1 MFRRSGIRFAVKNM
15 RQPWNLRRYPI
26 KWDHMVIQV
35 HAVNRYDRITLW
47 VRREHMG
54 MSGRS
59 ALRPIFICLLFS
71 AMVASAVGTAPR
83 AFGQGAPSDPP
94 AGSVPAPAGDAP
106 GQKVPAPPAATV
118 NTGAITEDLNQELGL
133 DLNAKSAAW
142 SQQLDRLEGELRRPH
157 LLYSELN
164 AYRDALQRIRGEA
177 KDLAGRLPTRLDA
190 AKAQLKLL
198 GPAPGA
204 GQPAEPEQIAH
215 SRAELSYRLGLLSAA
230 EAAVK
235 SANLRID
242 QLVNSIED
250 IRRRNFASVLLQPI
264 PGVYAYETWSRLPDH
279 VPMALQRLRD
289 LVDDWWEGAADG
301 QELAR
306 VGLEASL
313 LFLALLFAGWRGVR
327 GLRRW
332 QGEGEPP
339 FWRRASS
346 AAGVVLLRAAPVT
359 VPVVFAYA
367 MLATQQRLPDRL
379 DWLFYLSTQMVV
391 IIFTV
396 AALATTT
403 LAPRAPAWRLIP
415 VSDAG
420 AARLCGLIIL
430 LALVYGLTTLLYLTT
445 RLVQAPFALTIAV
458 ALPSSLL
465 LAGLVVAILRTPLGS
480 ENAAAPS
487 TRMVRAVRAVVW
499 TIVAAIAACALA
511 GYLPLA
517 RFLAQQ
523 LVVTGSILALVYL
536 LLLWVDGFAQSVTDD
551 NAIGGRWLKQRGH
564 LEHSRR
570 EQLALPISL
579 LLKLAVLVLSVPLIM
594 LQWGYTWPDIQDWYR
609 QLFFGFHIGNTQV
622 TFGALLAAIIV
633 FGLGYA
639 AARLFQ
645 GWLDVQVLQP
655 AGISGGVRHS
665 IRTGVGYGGIII
677 AALAAVSYAGF
688 NLSSLA
694 IVAGAFSIGIGF
706 GLQNLVNNFVSG
718 LILLAERPIRVGDL
732 VVVGGEEGY
741 VRKISVRSTEIETFD
756 RAHVLI
762 PNASFVSD
770 KVKNWTLRN
779 NLRRVAISIGTA
791 YANNPRQ
798 VREVLLKVAR
808 DYPDVLRTPEP
819 FVDLREFG
827 ASSINFMLYV
837 FVDDIS
843 KAASVRTELSM
854 AIFDAFAEAGIEI
867 PFTQTD
873 VNIRNIDRLREVI
886 ADHVEPQQEGRLETS
901 RRRFAKTPAGAD

>member
-1 MFRRSGIRFAVKNM
+1 M
-15 RQPWNLRRYPI
+15 RI
-26 KWDHMVIQV
+26 
-35 HAVNRYDRITLW
+35 
-47 VRREHMG
+47 
-54 MSGRS
+54 SGRS
-59 ALRPIFICLLFS
+59 ALGPTFICICLLIS
-71 AMVASAVGTAPR
+71 GIVAAAVGTTPR
-83 AFGQGAPSDPP
+83 AFGQTASSDQPT
-94 AGSVPAPAGDAP
+94 VPAPAQAGGVP
-106 GQKVPAPPAATV
+106 SQKTSASV
-118 NTGAITEDLNQELGL
+118 NTEAITRDLNQELGL
-133 DLNAKSAAW
+133 DLNAKTADW
-142 SQQLDRLEGELRRPH
+142 RQHLDRLESDLRRPH
-157 LLYSELN
+157 LRYSELN
-164 AYRDALQRIRGEA
+164 AYREELQRVRAEIKE
-177 KDLAGRLPTRLDA
+177 LANRVPTRLDA
-190 AKAQLKLL
+190 NKAQLNLL
-198 GPAPGA
+198 GPAPAA
-204 GQPAEPEQIAH
+204 GQPPEPEQIAH
-215 SRAELSYRLGLLSAA
+215 NRAELNYRLGLLSAA
-230 EAAVK
+230 EAAAK
-235 SANLRID
+235 STDLRID
-242 QLVNSIED
+242 HLFNTIED
-250 IRRRNFASVLLQPI
+250 IRRRNFASILLQPI
-264 PGVYAYETWSRLPDH
+264 PGVYAYETWSRLPDYI
-279 VPMALQRLRD
+279 PTALERLRD
-289 LVDDWWEGAADG
+289 LVDGWWEGVPDR
-301 QELAR
+301 QEIAR
-306 VGLEASL
+306 IGLEASL
-313 LFLALLFAGWRGVR
+313 LFLVLSFAGWRGVR
-327 GLRRW
+327 SLRRW

-346 AAGVVLLRAAPVT
+346 AAGVVLLRASPVA

-367 MLATQQRLPDRL
+367 MLATEQRLPDRL
-379 DWLFYLSTQMVV
+379 DWLFYLTAEMAV

-396 AALATTT
+396 AALVTTT
-403 LAPRAPAWRLIP
+403 LAPRARAWRLIP

-430 LALVYGLTTLLYLTT
+430 LAFVYGLTTLLYAIT

-465 LAGLVVAILRTPLGS
+465 VAGLVVAILRTPVRS
-480 ENAAAPS
+480 ENPAAPS
-487 TRMVRAVRAVVW
+487 MRLFRTVRTVVW
-499 TIVAAIAACALA
+499 TIVAAIVACALA

-551 NAIGGRWLKQRGH
+551 NAVAGGWLKQRAH
-564 LEHSRR
+564 LERSRR
-570 EQLALPISL
+570 EQLALPLSL
-579 LLKLAVLVLSVPLIM
+579 LLKLAVLVLSVPFIM

-609 QLFFGFHIGNTQV
+609 QLFFGFHIGNTPV
-622 TFGALLAAIIV
+622 TFGALLASIIV

-665 IRTGVGYGGIII
+665 IRTGVGYVGILI

-779 NLRRVAISIGTA
+779 SVRRVAISIGTA
-791 YANNPRQ
+791 YACNPRQ

-808 DYPDVLRTPEP
+808 SNPDVLHTPEP
-819 FVDLREFG
+819 VVDLREFG
-827 ASSINFMLYV
+827 ASSLNFILYV
-837 FVDDIS
+837 FIDHIS
-843 KAASVRTELSM
+843 KTVRVRTDLSM

-873 VNIRNIDRLREVI
+873 VNIRNIDRLHQLI
-886 ADHVEPQQEGRLETS
+886 ADYAAQQQEESPQTS
-901 RRRFAKTPAGAD
+901 RRRFAKRPAVAD

>member
-1 MFRRSGIRFAVKNM
+1 MTI
-15 RQPWNLRRYPI
+15 
-26 KWDHMVIQV
+26 
-35 HAVNRYDRITLW
+35 
-47 VRREHMG
+47 
-54 MSGRS
+54 SGRS
-59 ALRPIFICLLFS
+59 ALGSTFFCLLIS
-71 AMVASAVGTAPR
+71 TIVAAALGTAPR
-83 AFGQGAPSDPP
+83 AFGQSATSDSPTV
-94 AGSVPAPAGDAP
+94 SVPAHAGDAP
-106 GQKVPAPPAATV
+106 GPKASAAPDASV
-118 NTGAITEDLNQELGL
+118 DTGAITKDLNQEVGL
-133 DLNAKSAAW
+133 DLNAKIAAW
-142 SQQLDRLEGELRRPH
+142 SQQLDRLESDLRRPR
-157 LLYSELN
+157 LPYSELN
-164 AYRDALQRIRGEA
+164 AYRDELQRIRGEA
-177 KDLAGRLPTRLDA
+177 RDFASRLPARIDA
-190 AKAQLKLL
+190 SKAQLNLL
-198 GPAPGA
+198 GPAPGS
-204 GQPAEPEQIAH
+204 GQPSEPEQIAH
-215 SRAELSYRLGLLSAA
+215 SRAELNYRFGLLSAA
-230 EAAVK
+230 EAAAK

-242 QLVNSIED
+242 QLINTIED
-250 IRRRNFASVLLQPI
+250 IRRRNFASNLLRPI

-279 VPMALQRLRD
+279 IPMALERLRV
-289 LVDDWWEGAADG
+289 LVDGWWESVPDG

-306 VGLEASL
+306 TGLEASL
-313 LFLALLFAGWRGVR
+313 LFLALSFAGWRGVR
-327 GLRRW
+327 SLRRW
-332 QGEGEPP
+332 QGEDEPP

-346 AAGVVLLRAAPVT
+346 AAGVVLLRALPVT
-359 VPVVFAYA
+359 IPVVFAYA
-367 MLATQQRLPDRL
+367 MLATEQHLPDRL
-379 DWLFYLSTQMVV
+379 DWLFYLTAEMVV

-396 AALATTT
+396 AALVTTT

-415 VSDAG
+415 LSDAG
-420 AARLCGLIIL
+420 AARLCGLVIL
-430 LALVYGLTTLLYLTT
+430 LAFVYGLTTLLYAIT

-458 ALPSSLL
+458 ALPSSLIL
-465 LAGLVVAILRTPLGS
+465 SGLVVAILRTPLRS
-480 ENAAAPS
+480 ENPAAPS
-487 TRMVRAVRAVVW
+487 MGLFRAVRVVVW
-499 TIVAAIAACALA
+499 GIVAAIAACALT

-536 LLLWVDGFAQSVTDD
+536 LLLWVDGLAQSVTDD
-551 NAIGGRWLKQRGH
+551 DAIGGRWLKQHGH
-564 LEHSRR
+564 LERGRR

-594 LQWGYTWPDIQDWYR
+594 LQWGYTWPDIQDWSR

-645 GWLDVQVLQP
+645 GWLDMQVLQP

-665 IRTGVGYGGIII
+665 IRTGVGYGGILI

-779 NLRRVAISIGTA
+779 NVRRVAISIGTA
-791 YANNPRQ
+791 YASNPRQ
-798 VREVLLKVAR
+798 VREVLLNVAR
-808 DYPDVLRTPEP
+808 DNPDVLRTPEP
-819 FVDLREFG
+819 VVDLREFG
-827 ASSINFMLYV
+827 ASSLNFVLYV
-837 FVDDIS
+837 FIDDIG
-843 KAASVRTELSM
+843 KTVRVRTDLSM
-854 AIFDAFAEAGIEI
+854 AIFDAFADAGIEI

-873 VNIRNIDRLREVI
+873 VNIRNIDRLSELV
-886 ADHVEPQQEGRLETS
+886 ADYAARQQDGSVDTS
-901 RRRFAKTPAGAD
+901 RRRLTKVPGS

>member
-1 MFRRSGIRFAVKNM
+1 MPPKPSSIYWGQFQGRAS
-15 RQPWNLRRYPI
+15 RQN
-26 KWDHMVIQV
+26 
-35 HAVNRYDRITLW
+35 
-47 VRREHMG
+47 
-54 MSGRS
+54 S
-59 ALRPIFICLLFS
+59 
-71 AMVASAVGTAPR
+71 
-83 AFGQGAPSDPP
+83 
-94 AGSVPAPAGDAP
+94 
-106 GQKVPAPPAATV
+106 
-118 NTGAITEDLNQELGL
+118 
-133 DLNAKSAAW
+133 
-142 SQQLDRLEGELRRPH
+142 
-157 LLYSELN
+157 
-164 AYRDALQRIRGEA
+164 
-177 KDLAGRLPTRLDA
+177 
-190 AKAQLKLL
+190 
-198 GPAPGA
+198 
-204 GQPAEPEQIAH
+204 EQIAH
-215 SRAELSYRLGLLSAA
+215 RRAVLDYRLGLLSAA
-230 EAAVK
+230 EASAK
-235 SANLRID
+235 SADLRID
-242 QLVNSIED
+242 HLLNTIED

-264 PGVYAYETWSRLPDH
+264 PGIYAYETWSRLPDN
-279 VPMALQRLRD
+279 VPLALHGLRD
-289 LVDDWWEGAADG
+289 LVDGWWEGVPDRQDLG
-301 QELAR
+301 R
-306 VGLEASL
+306 IGLEAAL
-313 LFLALLFAGWRGVR
+313 LFLVLSFAGWRGVR

-346 AAGVVLLRAAPVT
+346 AAGVVLLRALPVT

-367 MLATQQRLPDRL
+367 MLAAEQRLPERL
-379 DWLFYLSTQMVV
+379 DWLFYLTAEMTV
-391 IIFTV
+391 IVFTV
-396 AALATTT
+396 AALVTTT

-420 AARLCGLIIL
+420 AARLSGLVVL
-430 LALVYGLTTLLYLTT
+430 LAFVYGLTTLLYAIT

-465 LAGLVVAILRTPLGS
+465 LAGLVVAILRTPLRS
-480 ENAAAPS
+480 ENPAAPS
-487 TRMVRAVRAVVW
+487 MRLLRALRAVVW
-499 TIVAAIAACALA
+499 IIVAAIVACALT

-551 NAIGGRWLKQRGH
+551 NAVSGRWLEQRGH
-564 LEHSRR
+564 LERSRR

-579 LLKLAVLVLSVPLIM
+579 LLKLAVLVLSVPFIM

-609 QLFFGFHIGNTQV
+609 QLFFGFHIGSTQV
-622 TFGALLAAIIV
+622 TFGALLASVIV

-645 GWLDVQVLQP
+645 GWLDVQVLLP

-665 IRTGVGYGGIII
+665 IRTGVGYVGILI

-770 KVKNWTLRN
+770 KVKNWTLHN
-779 NLRRVAISIGTA
+779 NVRRVAISIGTA
-791 YANNPRQ
+791 YACDPRQ

-808 DYPDVLRTPEP
+808 SNQDVLHMPEP
-819 FVDLREFG
+819 IVDLREFG
-827 ASSINFMLYV
+827 ASSINFVLYV
-837 FVDDIS
+837 FIADIS
-843 KAASVRTELSM
+843 KTVRVRTDLSI

-873 VNIRNIDRLREVI
+873 VNIRNIDRLHELL
-886 ADHVEPQQEGRLETS
+886 ADYAAQQHDGSLETS
-901 RRRFAKTPAGAD
+901 RRRFTKVPAATD

>member
-1 MFRRSGIRFAVKNM
+1 MK
-15 RQPWNLRRYPI
+15 
-26 KWDHMVIQV
+26 H
-35 HAVNRYDRITLW
+35 
-47 VRREHMG
+47 
-54 MSGRS
+54 GRS
-59 ALRPIFICLLFS
+59 CRTTS
-71 AMVASAVGTAPR
+71 
-83 AFGQGAPSDPP
+83 
-94 AGSVPAPAGDAP
+94 
-106 GQKVPAPPAATV
+106 
-118 NTGAITEDLNQELGL
+118 
-133 DLNAKSAAW
+133 
-142 SQQLDRLEGELRRPH
+142 
-157 LLYSELN
+157 
-164 AYRDALQRIRGEA
+164 
-177 KDLAGRLPTRLDA
+177 
-190 AKAQLKLL
+190 
-198 GPAPGA
+198 
-204 GQPAEPEQIAH
+204 
-215 SRAELSYRLGLLSAA
+215 
-230 EAAVK
+230 
-235 SANLRID
+235 
-242 QLVNSIED
+242 
-250 IRRRNFASVLLQPI
+250 
-264 PGVYAYETWSRLPDH
+264 
-279 VPMALQRLRD
+279 
-289 LVDDWWEGAADG
+289 
-301 QELAR
+301 
-306 VGLEASL
+306 
-313 LFLALLFAGWRGVR
+313 GWRGVR
-327 GLRRW
+327 SLRRW

-346 AAGVVLLRAAPVT
+346 AAGVVLLRALPVT
-359 VPVVFAYA
+359 APVVFAYA
-367 MLATQQRLPDRL
+367 MLAAEQRLPERL
-379 DWLFYLSTQMVV
+379 DWLFYLTAEMAV

-396 AALATTT
+396 AALVTTT

-420 AARLCGLIIL
+420 AARLCGLIVL
-430 LALVYGLTTLLYLTT
+430 LAFVYGLTTLLYAIT

-465 LAGLVVAILRTPLGS
+465 LAGLVVAILRTPLRS
-480 ENAAAPS
+480 DNPAAPS
-487 TRMVRAVRAVVW
+487 IRLFQAVRAVVW
-499 TIVAAIAACALA
+499 IIVAAIVACAFA

-551 NAIGGRWLKQRGH
+551 NAVGGRWLEQRGH
-564 LEHSRR
+564 LERSRR

-579 LLKLAVLVLSVPLIM
+579 LLKLAVLVLSVPFIM

-609 QLFFGFHIGNTQV
+609 QLFFGFHIGNTPV
-622 TFGALLAAIIV
+622 TFGALLASIIV

-665 IRTGVGYGGIII
+665 IRTGVGYVGILI
-677 AALAAVSYAGF
+677 AALASVSYAGF

-762 PNASFVSD
+762 PNSSFVSD

-779 NLRRVAISIGTA
+779 SVRRVAISVGTA
-791 YANNPRQ
+791 YACNPRQ
-798 VREVLLKVAR
+798 VREVLLQVAHNN
-808 DYPDVLRTPEP
+808 PDVLRTPEP
-819 FVDLREFG
+819 LVDLKEFG

-837 FVDDIS
+837 FIEDIS
-843 KAASVRTELSM
+843 KTARVRTDLSM
-854 AIFDAFAEAGIEI
+854 AIFDAFADAGIEI

-873 VNIRNIDRLREVI
+873 VNIRNIDRLRELV
-886 ADHVEPQQEGRLETS
+886 ADYAAHQQEGSPETS
-901 RRRFAKTPAGAD
+901 RRRFTKVSAAAD

>member
-1 MFRRSGIRFAVKNM
+1 M
-15 RQPWNLRRYPI
+15 RI
-26 KWDHMVIQV
+26 
-35 HAVNRYDRITLW
+35 
-47 VRREHMG
+47 
-54 MSGRS
+54 SGRS
-59 ALRPIFICLLFS
+59 ALVPTFICLLIS
-71 AMVASAVGTAPR
+71 MSIAALAPR
-83 AFGQGAPSDPP
+83 AFGQTADADPP
-94 AGSVPAPAGDAP
+94 GGAVVAHTSDVP
-106 GQKVPAPPAATV
+106 GQKAAAAA
-118 NTGAITEDLNQELGL
+118 NASINSEAIAQHLNQELGF
-133 DLNAKSAAW
+133 DLNARIADW
-142 SQQLDRLEGELRRPH
+142 RQRLNHLESDLKRAHLR
-157 LLYSELN
+157 YSELN
-164 AYRDALQRIRGEA
+164 AYRDELQHVRAGT
-177 KDLAGRLPTRLDA
+177 KDLVGRLPTALEA
-190 AKAQLKLL
+190 TKAQLNLL
-198 GPAPGA
+198 GPVPAA
-204 GQPAEPEQIAH
+204 GQPPEPEQIAH
-215 SRAELSYRLGLLSAA
+215 RRAILNYRLGLLSAA
-230 EAAVK
+230 ETSAK
-235 SANLRID
+235 SADLRID
-242 QLVNSIED
+242 HFLNTIED

-264 PGVYAYETWSRLPDH
+264 PGVYSYETWSRLPDN
-279 VPMALQRLRD
+279 VPVALNGLRD
-289 LVDDWWEGAADG
+289 LVDGWWKGVPDRQDLG
-301 QELAR
+301 R
-306 VGLEASL
+306 IGLEAAL
-313 LFLALLFAGWRGVR
+313 LFLALSFAGWRGVR

-332 QGEGEPP
+332 QDEGEPP

-346 AAGVVLLRAAPVT
+346 AAGVVLLRALPVA

-367 MLATQQRLPDRL
+367 MLAAEQPLPERL
-379 DWLFYLSTQMVV
+379 DWLFYLTAEMTV
-391 IIFTV
+391 IVFTV
-396 AALATTT
+396 AALVTTT

-430 LALVYGLTTLLYLTT
+430 LAFVYGLTTLLYATT

-465 LAGLVVAILRTPLGS
+465 LAGLVIAILRTPLRG
-480 ENAAAPS
+480 EDPTAPS
-487 TRMVRAVRAVVW
+487 MRLFRAVRTVVW
-499 TIVAAIAACALA
+499 IIVAAIVACALA

-551 NAIGGRWLKQRGH
+551 NAASGRWLEQRGH
-564 LEHSRR
+564 LERNRR

-579 LLKLAVLVLSVPLIM
+579 LLKLAVLVLSVPFIM
-594 LQWGYTWPDIQDWYR
+594 LQWGYSWPDIQDWYR
-609 QLFFGFHIGNTQV
+609 QLFFGFHIANTQV
-622 TFGALLAAIIV
+622 TFGALLASIIV

-639 AARLFQ
+639 GARLFQ
-645 GWLDVQVLQP
+645 GWLDVQVLLP

-665 IRTGVGYGGIII
+665 IRTGVGYVGILI

-779 NLRRVAISIGTA
+779 NVRRVAISIGTA
-791 YANNPRQ
+791 YACDPRQ

-808 DYPDVLRTPEP
+808 SNQDVLHTPEP
-819 FVDLREFG
+819 VVDLKEFG
-827 ASSINFMLYV
+827 ASSINFVLYV
-837 FVDDIS
+837 FIADIS
-843 KAASVRTELSM
+843 KTVRVRTDLSI

-867 PFTQTD
+867 PFAQTD
-873 VNIRNIDRLREVI
+873 VNIRNIDRLHELL
-886 ADHVEPQQEGRLETS
+886 ADYAAQQHEGNLEAS
-901 RRRFAKTPAGAD
+901 RRRFTKVPAVAD

>member
-1 MFRRSGIRFAVKNM
+1 M
-15 RQPWNLRRYPI
+15 RI
-26 KWDHMVIQV
+26 C
-35 HAVNRYDRITLW
+35 
-47 VRREHMG
+47 
-54 MSGRS
+54 GRS
-59 ALRPIFICLLFS
+59 ALGPTFICICFLIS
-71 AMVASAVGTAPR
+71 GIVAGTPR
-83 AFGQGAPSDPP
+83 AFGQTATSDQPTVP
-94 AGSVPAPAGDAP
+94 VPAQAGGVP
-106 GQKVPAPPAATV
+106 GQKTSAAPDASV
-118 NTGAITEDLNQELGL
+118 NTGAITQDVNQELGL
-133 DLNAKSAAW
+133 DLDAKTAGW
-142 SQQLDRLEGELRRPH
+142 RQHLDRVESDLRRPH
-157 LLYSELN
+157 LRYSELN
-164 AYRDALQRIRGEA
+164 AYRDELQRIRGEV
-177 KDLAGRLPTRLDA
+177 KDLANRVPTRLDA
-190 AKAQLKLL
+190 NKAQLNLL
-198 GPAPGA
+198 GPSPGA
-204 GQPAEPEQIAH
+204 GQPQEPEQIAH
-215 SRAELSYRLGLLSAA
+215 SRAELNYRLGLLSAA
-230 EAAVK
+230 EAAAK
-235 SANLRID
+235 STDLRID
-242 QLVNSIED
+242 HLFNTIED
-250 IRRRNFASVLLQPI
+250 IRRRNFASILLQPI
-264 PGVYAYETWSRLPDH
+264 PGVYAYETWSRLPDYIPIA
-279 VPMALQRLRD
+279 VERLRD
-289 LVDDWWEGAADG
+289 LVDGWWEGVPDR

-306 VGLEASL
+306 IGLEASL
-313 LFLALLFAGWRGVR
+313 LFLALLFARWRGVR
-327 GLRRW
+327 SLRRW

-346 AAGVVLLRAAPVT
+346 AAGVVLLRASPVA

-367 MLATQQRLPDRL
+367 MLAAEQRLPDRI
-379 DWLFYLSTQMVV
+379 DWLFYLTAEMAV

-396 AALATTT
+396 AALVTTT
-403 LAPRAPAWRLIP
+403 LAPRARAWRLIP

-420 AARLCGLIIL
+420 ATRLCGLIIL
-430 LALVYGLTTLLYLTT
+430 LAFVYGLTTLLYAIT

-465 LAGLVVAILRTPLGS
+465 VAGLVIAILRTPLRS
-480 ENAAAPS
+480 ENPAAPS
-487 TRMVRAVRAVVW
+487 MRLFRTVRTVVW
-499 TIVAAIAACALA
+499 TIVAAIVACALA

-551 NAIGGRWLKQRGH
+551 DAVAGGWLKQRAH
-564 LEHSRR
+564 LERSRR
-570 EQLALPISL
+570 EQLALPVSL
-579 LLKLAVLVLSVPLIM
+579 LLKLAVLVLSVPFIM
-594 LQWGYTWPDIQDWYR
+594 LQWGYTWPDIEDWYR
-609 QLFFGFHIGNTQV
+609 QLFFGFHIGNTPV
-622 TFGALLAAIIV
+622 TFGALLASIIV

-665 IRTGVGYGGIII
+665 IRTGVGYVGILI

-779 NLRRVAISIGTA
+779 SVRRVAISIGTA
-791 YANNPRQ
+791 YACNPRQ

-808 DYPDVLRTPEP
+808 SNPDVLHTPEP
-819 FVDLREFG
+819 VVDLREFG
-827 ASSINFMLYV
+827 ASSLNFILYV
-837 FVDDIS
+837 FIDDIG
-843 KAASVRTELSM
+843 KTVRVRTDLSM

-873 VNIRNIDRLREVI
+873 VNIRNIDRLHELI
-886 ADHVEPQQEGRLETS
+886 ADYAAQQQEGSLETG
-901 RRRFAKTPAGAD
+901 RRRFTKVPAVAD